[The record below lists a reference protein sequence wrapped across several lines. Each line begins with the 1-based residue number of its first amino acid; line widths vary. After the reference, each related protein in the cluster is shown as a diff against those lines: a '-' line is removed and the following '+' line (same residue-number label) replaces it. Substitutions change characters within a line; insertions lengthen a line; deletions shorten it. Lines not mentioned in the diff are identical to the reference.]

1 MKKVIIISAAILA
14 VIGLVFLCV
23 FLFSAKENEW
33 RDYYGDDAVYDIE
46 LTREIEDF
54 PGTEF
59 VWTSTSVGIKIP
71 NGANTFLY
79 GFPIWNVFF
88 YDITGDGY
96 DDIFATVSVEE
107 DGVESER
114 IIIHDYQLNRGYE
127 VSDPGNFNFRVR
139 EKNGKI
145 IAIKTNTADKNDSIE
160 GKIVYDGVMM
170 KFEETK

>member
-14 VIGLVFLCV
+14 VIGLIFLCV
-23 FLFSAKENEW
+23 FLFGEKEKGW
-33 RDYYGDDAVYDIE
+33 QDYYGDDDVYNIE

-59 VWTSTSVGIKIP
+59 VWTASTLGVKIP
-71 NGANTFLY
+71 NGVNPFLY

-127 VSDPGNFNFRVR
+127 VSDPSNFNFRLT
-139 EKNGKI
+139 EKNGKLT
-145 IAIKTNTADKNDSIE
+145 AIKTSVSGESSVE
-160 GKIVYDGVMM
+160 GKITFNGTYIT
-170 KFEETK
+170 FEE

>member
-14 VIGLVFLCV
+14 VIGLVFLCI
-23 FLFSAKENEW
+23 FLFSEKENEW

-88 YDITGDGY
+88 YDITGDGF

-127 VSDPGNFNFRVR
+127 VSDPGNFNFRLT
-139 EKNGKI
+139 EKNGKLT
-145 IAIKTNTADKNDSIE
+145 AIKTSVSGESSVE
-160 GKIVYDGVMM
+160 GKITFNGTYIT
-170 KFEETK
+170 FEE